1 MPDVKLR
8 PELHF
13 KSVTIT
19 GLAPGPR
26 VIVLGA
32 VHGNETCGTR
42 AIQRVLEEIDQQ
54 KLAIVS
60 GCVTFVPTANPLAY
74 ARGEREGERNLNRN
88 LTPKEH
94 PEDFEDH
101 LANWLCPLLAQHEV
115 LLDLHSFRA
124 HSEPFVL
131 MGPLDNS
138 GDIQPF
144 GQATQERALAR
155 RLGVNR
161 CVDGWLNTY
170 ALGVERRIGEARA
183 AGRAPDTKTED
194 TRYGVGTTE
203 YMRSVGGYA
212 LTLECGQHDDPSA
225 PEVGY
230 RAILRT
236 LAHLRM
242 MPAPAPEPAEGIEAL
257 SIYDVTDKR
266 HPEDAFSR
274 TWASFDR
281 LSKGDLIGTRH
292 DGSPVVAESDGVIL
306 FPDAK
311 AKAGREWFYLARANP
326 AF

>member
-1 MPDVKLR
+1 MPDVNPR
-8 PELHF
+8 PDLHF
-13 KSVTIT
+13 KSVSIT

-26 VIVLGA
+26 LIVLGA
-32 VHGNETCGTR
+32 VHGNEICGTR
-42 AIQRVLEEIDQQ
+42 AIQRVLEDIDQRR
-54 KLAIVS
+54 LAIAS
-60 GCVTFVPTANPLAY
+60 GSVTFVPTANPLAY

-88 LTPKEH
+88 LTPRDH

-101 LANWLCPLLAQHEV
+101 VANWLCPLLARHDV

-144 GQATQERALAR
+144 SQATQERALAR

-170 ALGVERRIGEARA
+170 ALGVERRVREAIA
-183 AGRAPDTKTED
+183 AGRTPDAKTED

-212 LTLECGQHDDPSA
+212 LTLECGQHADPAA

-230 RAILRT
+230 QAILRT

-242 MPAPAPEPAEGIEAL
+242 TSSAAPMPAERIEAL
-257 SIYDVTDKR
+257 SIYEVTDKR

-292 DGSPVVAESDGVIL
+292 DGTPVIAADDAFIL

-311 AKAGREWFYLARANP
+311 AKPGREWFYLARTNAT
-326 AF
+326 F

>member
-1 MPDVKLR
+1 VPDVKSR
-8 PELHF
+8 PDLDF
-13 KSVTIT
+13 KSVTVT

-26 VIVLGA
+26 LIVLGA

-42 AIQRVLEEIDQQ
+42 AIQRVMENIDQHE
-54 KLAIVS
+54 LAIIS
-60 GCVTFVPTANPLAY
+60 GSVTFVPTANPLAY
-74 ARGEREGERNLNRN
+74 VRGEREGERNLNRN

-101 LANWLCPLLAQHEV
+101 VANWLCPLLAQHEV

-124 HSEPFVL
+124 QSEPFVL

-144 GQATQERALAR
+144 SQATQERALAR

-170 ALGVERRIGEARA
+170 ALGVERRVREALA
-183 AGRAPDTKTED
+183 AGRAPDAKTED

-212 LTLECGQHDDPSA
+212 LTLECGQHADPAA
-225 PEVGY
+225 PEVAY
-230 RAILRT
+230 QAILRT

-242 MPAPAPEPAEGIEAL
+242 TPAAAPEPAARIEAL
-257 SIYDVTDKR
+257 SIHEVTDKR
-266 HPEDAFSR
+266 HPDDSFSR

-292 DGSPVVAESDGVIL
+292 DGAPVIAADDAVIL

-311 AKAGREWFYLARANP
+311 AKPGREWFYLARTNTT
-326 AF
+326 F